1 MSSGFGYLDELKAL
15 EHSTLKVPY
24 ETLNKQY
31 RNVQKAIDR
40 DCSSLSQTICTSE
53 KVAKSSEPNKNE
65 ILNSLSSVVEK
76 LRSLKKRSNDLR
88 NEEKD
93 LLKLVKKRI
102 DHLKDHEV
110 PNPIMNKNFKKARFD
125 RMLIDYFLRT
135 GFYKSAQLLATKSNI
150 QDMTNIEIFLIEKEI
165 IDSLKN
171 KETGKCL
178 AWCNENK
185 SKLKKIN
192 VI

>member
-88 NEEKD
+88 NQLSGVDETVREAFNRFFQSGRGYFAA
-93 LLKLVKKRI
+93 L
-102 DHLKDHEV
+102 DH
-110 PNPIMNKNFKKARFD
+110 F
-125 RMLIDYFLRT
+125 
-135 GFYKSAQLLATKSNI
+135 G
-150 QDMTNIEIFLIEKEI
+150 
-165 IDSLKN
+165 
-171 KETGKCL
+171 
-178 AWCNENK
+178 
-185 SKLKKIN
+185 
-192 VI
+192 